1 MTPQNIATTHKKKA
15 AEITFLR
22 IVVGALLLIAATEG
36 MIIMRTLGM
45 ERTILVPPT
54 IEKSFWVSSAGMS
67 KSYLEQMAYWY
78 AGLALTTTKTTGGY
92 QKKLFLQHAS
102 PEKTGQLAAEMTA
115 RLGFIEK
122 NSASTMFTVQS
133 LNTDEKLMRVAVFGD
148 LETFVQDKRI
158 SIKHV
163 IYVVAFKNINGRLFV
178 DELKETNEKDIFG
191 IGVTAHQ

>member
-1 MTPQNIATTHKKKA
+1 MTPQHIASTHKKDA

-22 IVVGALLLIAATEG
+22 LVVGGLLVLCIVEG
-36 MIIMRTLGM
+36 MLISRTLGM
-45 ERTILVPPT
+45 EKTIITPPT
-54 IEKSFWVSSAGMS
+54 IEKSFWVSADGVS

-78 AGLALTTTKTTGGY
+78 AGLALTTTRTTGEY

-102 PEKTGQLAAEMTA
+102 PEKAGQLAAEMTA
-115 RLGFIEK
+115 RLKFNEE
-122 NSASTMFTVQS
+122 NSASTMFTAQS
-133 LNTDEKLMRVAVFGD
+133 LNADEKLMRVAVFGD

-163 IYVVAFKNINGRLFV
+163 IYVVAFKNINGRIFV

-191 IGVTAHQ
+191 IGATAPQ